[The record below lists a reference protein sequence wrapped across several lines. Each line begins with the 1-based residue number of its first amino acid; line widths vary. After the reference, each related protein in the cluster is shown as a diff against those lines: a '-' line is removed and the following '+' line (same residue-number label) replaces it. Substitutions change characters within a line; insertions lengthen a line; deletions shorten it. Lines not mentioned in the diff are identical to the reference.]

1 MDSKGKKIGIL
12 FVLCSLLV
20 VLAAVVLANYNKL
33 MGKGSGPAAGS
44 SADSGS
50 HEIIEADGKVHG
62 ADLSAFMRDSD
73 FFDAEVPNSCSQN
86 TYDEV
91 DENGDLVR
99 SLTVLASSVERDIR
113 VKIVDDQGDVV
124 AGEAF
129 SVEVVDTGVYV
140 DEDRDGII
148 MILDIKPGEYQVL
161 LNERPGFSVPTSPVN
176 VRVKSIVAY
185 TVIDD
190 IDLFVHA
197 ESEVDILRDDTKDKK
212 IDSEDEDDSQ
222 YTALLDVDEED
233 ERENAV
239 RLGID
244 VSKWNGEIDWE
255 IVKAEGVD
263 FAIIRCGYR
272 GSTSGWLIEDP
283 FFYKNLTGAKKAG
296 VKVGLY
302 FFTQATS
309 PVEAVEEASMVVSL
323 LGDTE
328 IDYPVF
334 IDIEGAG
341 GNGRADNLDAAA
353 RTAIANAFCRTIR
366 NAGLDAGV
374 YSSRYWYYNNLNAD
388 ELDTLR
394 IWLAEY
400 RDTPLYTGR
409 YDMWQ
414 YTSSGSV
421 AGIEGRVDLNVS
433 YLGIE

>member
-12 FVLCSLLV
+12 FVLCSLLIV
-20 VLAAVVLANYNKL
+20 MAAVVFANYNML
-33 MGKGSGPAAGS
+33 MGNHKDTAAG
-44 SADSGS
+44 ATDSVPNQV
-50 HEIIEADGKVHG
+50 IEADGRVHG

-73 FFDAEVPNSCSQN
+73 FFDAEVPGGFGQN

-91 DENGDLVR
+91 DENGNSVK

-113 VKIVDDQGDVV
+113 VKIVDDHGDVV
-124 AGEAF
+124 SGEQF
-129 SVEVVDTGVYV
+129 SVEVADTGVYV
-140 DEDRDGII
+140 DEDRDG
-148 MILDIKPGEYQVL
+148 MILIPDIKPGEYNVF
-161 LNERPGFSVPTSPVN
+161 LNEQPGFEVPAAPVN

-190 IDLFVHA
+190 IDFFVHA
-197 ESEVDILRDDTKDKK
+197 ESEVDILREDTKEKK
-212 IDSEDEDDSQ
+212 IDSEDEDESQ
-222 YTALLDVDEED
+222 YTALLEVDEDD

-239 RLGID
+239 KLGID

-272 GSTSGWLIEDP
+272 GSSSGWLIEDP
-283 FFYKNLTGAKKAG
+283 YFYKNLTGAKKAG

-302 FFTQATS
+302 FFTQATNA
-309 PVEAVEEASMVVSL
+309 VEAVEEASMVVSL
-323 LGDTE
+323 LGDTP

-353 RTAIANAFCRTIR
+353 RTMVANAFCRTIR

-374 YSSRYWYYNNLNAD
+374 YSSRYWYYNNLIAD
-388 ELDTLR
+388 ELDTLK